1 MNTTKYAR
9 ERGGGRKGVAE
20 VSVHNKKKE
29 ERGSNVLSLPFR
41 RRRLEE
47 NGKGR

>member
-9 ERGGGRKGVAE
+9 EGGGRKGEAE